1 MIEMATI
8 ITLVTLLAAVLNICL
23 FFKLWGMCN
32 NVRRF
37 AYKLER
43 KLDKDLGLDEK
54 KSDEATGNG
63 DDYVETYDRFG
74 RPIKPKPTLRV

>member
-37 AYKLER
+37 AYKLEW
-43 KLDKDLGLDEK
+43 KLNKDLGLDENK
-54 KSDEATGNG
+54 GN
-63 DDYVETYDRFG
+63 ETTEDRDG
-74 RPIKPKPTLRV
+74 NITICNKWTLRV

>member
-37 AYKLER
+37 AYKLKW
-43 KLDKDLGLDEK
+43 KLNKDLGLDENK
-54 KSDEATGNG
+54 GN
-63 DDYVETYDRFG
+63 ETTEDRDG
-74 RPIKPKPTLRV
+74 NITICNKWTLRV

>member
-1 MIEMATI
+1 MNMDVLIQI
-8 ITLVTLLAAVLNICL
+8 VTLLAAVLNICL

-37 AYKLER
+37 AYKLEH

-54 KSDEATGNG
+54 KERRSDREW
-63 DDYVETYDRFG
+63 G
-74 RPIKPKPTLRV
+74 RLC

>member
-1 MIEMATI
+1 MNMNEFITI
-8 ITLVTLLAAVLNICL
+8 ITLVAAVLNICL

-43 KLDKDLGLDEK
+43 KLDKDLGLDK
-54 KSDEATGNG
+54 KKDNTINEDNDE
-63 DDYVETYDRFG
+63 YVETYDHLG